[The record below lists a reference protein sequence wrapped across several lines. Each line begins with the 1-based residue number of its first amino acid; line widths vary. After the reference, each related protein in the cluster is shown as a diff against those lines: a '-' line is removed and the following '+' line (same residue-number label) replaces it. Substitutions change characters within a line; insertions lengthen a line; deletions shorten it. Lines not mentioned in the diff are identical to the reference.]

1 MSSELDHKDLD
12 YIFEN
17 IVGAG
22 GFWQWYVLLLILP
35 IGIASGKGWNM
46 LKLFVCTYVENDLK

>member
-1 MSSELDHKDLD
+1 MSSESDHKDLD

-35 IGIASGKGWNM
+35 IGIASGNTSK
-46 LKLFVCTYVENDLK
+46 

>member
-1 MSSELDHKDLD
+1 MSSESDHKDLD

-35 IGIASGKGWNM
+35 IGIASGNTSK
-46 LKLFVCTYVENDLK
+46 KLMKMIENYC

>member
-1 MSSELDHKDLD
+1 MSSESDHKDLD

-35 IGIASGKGWNM
+35 IGIASGKRQNQ
-46 LKLFVCTYVENDLK
+46 FCIDTFENDFK